1 MPQPPV
7 AETCSMPNTTPPA
20 LSALSAFPQLE
31 GPCAPALAAQSARIA
46 ERTAHIVVR
55 PNILRLLDEQIG
67 ATTGGLITLVGPAG
81 SGVTTLLCWLA
92 ATRPYAFWL
101 PEDDA
106 GLGIEALCAQLLALH
121 QLPIALVPPA
131 AGRDAIAL
139 ERVLAEAG
147 ARRPAGDP
155 LVVLVGR
162 MPDQQAAPLPPPFP
176 ATIPPGVVIVLAST
190 RKADLPLS
198 AFARIAMPTRG
209 APLIRRLVRM
219 GTQLGSTPEL
229 AVAIAAHAQGSF
241 LYVRLATLLIQ
252 SGTVAAEGLPLGLKM
267 LHQAWWAQLDPHGR
281 RLATLMAA
289 AGEAIEPAL
298 LAELAGIGERAVRR
312 WVQRWQAFLEIA
324 DGRARLYHTITRA
337 FVRAQSN
344 DDLAAAHATY
354 AALAQQRSSRQFE
367 RLRPDSDGYL
377 VRQLARHVALSDVA
391 TQIAATPL
399 LATRAWAI
407 ARERI
412 SGSMRA
418 AAQDL
423 IWVLRGA
430 ALQHNQLQLV
440 RSATLAGTLM
450 LLGRTLPHD
459 AAAEAFEAAMQR
471 GSPRDATLKRVR
483 EMLGQL
489 PDGRDKALALRR
501 LGEVCYALRM
511 RASAMRMLS
520 EALDLEVPG
529 LPRAWRDEREETLV
543 GFARAA
549 IAIDMP
555 QTALGITARIG
566 HAERRGMIET
576 EVVRW
581 LLARNQR
588 TRAEEVAYAIG
599 HTTMHEW
606 AMAEVAVGHVRAGD
620 PPRGETVLS
629 TLKTETAIAW
639 ARGELACD
647 AARHGDPHAI
657 GQLAPIA
664 NTSLCDRALALV
676 AQAFVAGERPD
687 VALEAANSIEDRAI
701 RARALIQL
709 ALEHAPNAAAA
720 LQAAAADLAELTGDE
735 RAPLVAELAAA
746 QATVGRLETA
756 LQTAALL
763 PEEEERDRAQSRV
776 AVALARRGNEADAR
790 IVADAISDDDERD
803 WAFDELAH
811 MAAARGDWD
820 EAFTLARQ
828 IITAEQGARTT
839 ADLTIAWARSGAGRA
854 AHKHVEQI
862 DSAAERFRV
871 DMAIANTLIAQGGL
885 ADALERLQ
893 STADPDQR
901 SRYQAAIAAAL
912 AAHGDLAAAR
922 ATAHTIVRPLDH
934 ARALTAIAR
943 AAMPDREMAEQV
955 LAEALRISAALG
967 RSETFTCLE
976 WAADAFARLGRAEL
990 LLAAASALDE
1000 IDSWWS

>member
-1 MPQPPV
+1 MK
-7 AETCSMPNTTPPA
+7 PNTTPPA
-20 LSALSAFPQLE
+20 LSALAAFPQLQA
-31 GPCAPALAAQSARIA
+31 PCAPALATQFARIA
-46 ERTAHIVVR
+46 ERTAHLVAR
-55 PNILRLLDEQIG
+55 PNILRSLDEQI
-67 ATTGGLITLVGPAG
+67 AAIDSGLITLAGPAG

-106 GLGIEALCAQLLALH
+106 GMGIEALCAQVLALH
-121 QLPIALVPPA
+121 QLPIGLAPPA
-131 AGRDAIAL
+131 AGRDAITL
-139 ERVLAEAG
+139 ERILAEAG
-147 ARRPAGDP
+147 AQRPTGDP
-155 LVVLVGR
+155 LVVLIGR

-176 ATIPPGVVIVLAST
+176 ATIPPGVIIVLASST
-190 RKADLPLS
+190 KADPPLPAS
-198 AFARIAMPTRG
+198 ARVALPTSG

-219 GTQLGSTPEL
+219 GAELGSTPEL
-229 AVAIAAHAQGSF
+229 AAAVAAHAQGSF
-241 LYVRLATLLIQ
+241 LYVRMATLLVQ
-252 SGTVAAEGLPLGLKM
+252 SGTLTADALPLGLKM
-267 LHQAWWAQLDPHGR
+267 LHQSWWAQLDPAAR
-281 RLATLMAA
+281 RLAALMAA
-289 AGEAIEPAL
+289 AGEAIDPAL
-298 LAELAGIGERAVRR
+298 LAESAGIGERTVRR
-312 WVQRWQAFLEIA
+312 WIQRWQAFLDIA
-324 DGRARLYHTITRA
+324 EGRTRIYHSITRA

-344 DDLAAAHATY
+344 DDLAAAHAAY
-354 AALAQQRSSRQFE
+354 AALAQQRSSGQFE
-367 RLRPDSDGYL
+367 RLQPDSDGYL
-377 VRQLARHVALSDVA
+377 VRQLARHVALSDA
-391 TQIAATPL
+391 TIQAAATPL

-423 IWVLRGA
+423 SWLLRGT
-430 ALQHNQLQLV
+430 ALHHNSLQLV
-440 RSATLAGTLM
+440 RNATLAGTLM

-459 AAAEAFEAAMQR
+459 AAAEAFERAVQR

-520 EALDLEVPG
+520 EALDLEAPG

-543 GFARAA
+543 AFARAA

-620 PPRGETVLS
+620 PMRGEMVLS

-657 GQLAPIA
+657 GQLVPIA

-676 AQAFVAGERPD
+676 AQAFIIGDQPD
-687 VALEAANSIEDRAI
+687 AALEAANSIEDRAI
-701 RARALIQL
+701 RARALIHL
-709 ALEHAPNAAAA
+709 VLEHAPNAAAA
-720 LQAAAADLAELTGDE
+720 LQAASADLAELTGDD

-776 AVALARRGNEADAR
+776 AVALARQGNEADAR
-790 IVADAISDDDERD
+790 IVADAIDDDDERD

-820 EAFTLARQ
+820 EAFALAQQ
-828 IITAEQGARTT
+828 IITPEQRARTD

-854 AHKHVEQI
+854 AHKHIEQI
-862 DSAAERFRV
+862 DSAAERIRV
-871 DMAIANTLIAQGGL
+871 YRAIADSLIGQGGR
-885 ADALERLQ
+885 ADALERLH
-893 STADPDQR
+893 SIADPDQR
-901 SRYQAAIAAAL
+901 SHYQAAIAAAL
-912 AAHGDLAAAR
+912 AAHNDLAAAR
-922 ATAHTIVRPLDH
+922 ATAQTIARPLDR
-934 ARALTAIAR
+934 ARALTAIAQ
-943 AAMPDREMAEQV
+943 AATPDRE
-955 LAEALRISAALG
+955 LAQQALAQALRISAALG
-967 RSETFTCLE
+967 RSETFKCLE
-976 WAADAFARLGRAEL
+976 WAADALAQLGGAEL
-990 LLAAASALDE
+990 LLAAASGLDE

>member
-1 MPQPPV
+1 MK
-7 AETCSMPNTTPPA
+7 PNTTAPA
-20 LSALSAFPQLE
+20 LNALGAFPQLQA
-31 GPCAPALAAQSARIA
+31 PCAPALVAQSARIA
-46 ERTAHIVVR
+46 ERTAHIVAR
-55 PNILRLLDEQIG
+55 PSILRSLDEQIR
-67 ATTGGLITLVGPAG
+67 TTKSGLITLAGPAG
-81 SGVTTLLCWLA
+81 SGVSTLLCWLA
-92 ATRPYAFWL
+92 ATRPYAFWF

-106 GLGIEALCAQLLALH
+106 GMGIEALCAQLLALH
-121 QLPIALVPPA
+121 QLPIALTPPA

-139 ERVLAEAG
+139 ERLLAEAG
-147 ARRPAGDP
+147 AQRPAGDR

-162 MPDQQAAPLPPPFP
+162 MPDQQATPLPPPFP

-190 RKADLPLS
+190 PKADPPLPV
-198 AFARIAMPTRG
+198 FARVALPTTG

-219 GTQLGSTPEL
+219 ATELGSAPEL
-229 AVAIAAHAQGSF
+229 AAAVAAHAQGSF
-241 LYVRLATLLIQ
+241 LYVRLATLLVQ
-252 SGTVAAEGLPLGLKM
+252 SGTLTVDSLPLGLKM
-267 LHQAWWAQLDPHGR
+267 LHQSWWEQLDQTAR
-281 RLATLMAA
+281 RLATLIAA

-298 LAELAGIGERAVRR
+298 LAELAGISERAVRR
-312 WVQRWQAFLEIA
+312 WIQRWQAFLEIA
-324 DGRARLYHTITRA
+324 GGRARIYHTITRA

-344 DDLAAAHATY
+344 DDLAAAHAAY
-354 AALAQQRSSRQFE
+354 LALAQRRSGDQFD

-377 VRQLARHVALSDVA
+377 MHHLARHVALSDAA
-391 TQIAATPL
+391 TQAAATPL

-418 AAQDL
+418 AGQDL
-423 IWVLRGA
+423 LWVLRGA
-430 ALQHNQLQLV
+430 ALQDNQLQLV
-440 RSATLAGTLM
+440 RNATLAGTLV

-483 EMLGQL
+483 EMIGQL
-489 PDGRDKALALRR
+489 PDGRDKALTLRR

-520 EALDLEVPG
+520 EALDLEAPG
-529 LPRAWRDEREETLV
+529 PPRSWRDEREETLV
-543 GFARAA
+543 AFARAA

-576 EVVRW
+576 EAVRW
-581 LLARNQR
+581 LLARDQR

-620 PPRGETVLS
+620 PVRGEMVLS

-664 NTSLCDRALALV
+664 NISLCDRALALV
-676 AQAFVAGERPD
+676 AQALIAGDRPD
-687 VALEAANSIEDRAI
+687 VALEAASSIEDRTI
-701 RARALIQL
+701 RARALIHL

-720 LQAAAADLAELTGDE
+720 LHAAAADLAELAGDE

-756 LQTAALL
+756 LHTAALL
-763 PEEEERDRAQSRV
+763 SEEEERDRAQSRV

-790 IVADAISDDDERD
+790 IVADAIGDDDERD

-820 EAFTLARQ
+820 EAFALARQ
-828 IITAEQGARTT
+828 IITAEQRAHTE
-839 ADLTIAWARSGAGRA
+839 ADLTIAWARAGAARA
-854 AHKHVEQI
+854 AHNRVERI
-862 DSAAERFRV
+862 DSAAERIRV
-871 DMAIANTLIAQGGL
+871 YTAIASSLIGQGGL
-885 ADALERLQ
+885 ADAHERL
-893 STADPDQR
+893 TAIGEPDQR
-901 SRYQAAIAAAL
+901 SRYQGAIAAAA
-912 AAHGDLAAAR
+912 AAHGDLTTAR
-922 ATAHTIVRPLDH
+922 ATAHTIARPLDR
-934 ARALTAIAR
+934 ARALTVIAR
-943 AAMPDREMAEQV
+943 SATSDRELAQQT

-967 RSETFTCLE
+967 RSETFQCLE
-976 WAADAFARLGRAEL
+976 WAADALAQLGGAEL

-1000 IDSWWS
+1000 IDSWWSST